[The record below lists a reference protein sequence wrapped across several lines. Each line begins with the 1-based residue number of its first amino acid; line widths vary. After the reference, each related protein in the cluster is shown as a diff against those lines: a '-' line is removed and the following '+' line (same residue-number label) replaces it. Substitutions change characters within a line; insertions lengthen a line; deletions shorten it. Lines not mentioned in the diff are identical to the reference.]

1 MSNLANKHLRDWIT
15 TAVALFEPEE
25 VVQITG
31 SSEQY
36 QEICKLLE
44 REGRFIACNSEV
56 YPNSFWTHSDAGDV
70 ARVEER
76 TFICSEK
83 KQDAG
88 PTNNWMCPKEAKE
101 KLSKLMQGCMRG
113 RKMYV
118 IAYLMGPAQSEFAR
132 VGIQLTDSPY
142 VVANMFI
149 MARVG
154 EVALAHLG
162 DSADFVKG
170 WHSIGTLDNDAK
182 YVCHFPE
189 TREIISFN
197 SDYGGNALQGKKCFA
212 LRIASVI
219 GRDQGWLAEH
229 MLIMGITNPQ
239 GERIF
244 VAAAFPSA
252 CGKTNLAMLVPPA
265 SYLKQGWKVE
275 TIGDDIAWIH
285 PGRDGQLYAINPENG
300 FFGVAPGTSKA
311 TNPNMIEALKKGN
324 SIFTNTAFDLKNKVP
339 WWEGCDSEPSEQMI
353 DWLGQSWSK
362 SSGQKGAHPNSRFTT
377 PAAQC
382 PSISELWESPEGV
395 PISAIIFGGRRAA
408 GVPLVVE
415 AFDWAHGVYLGSVM
429 SSEKTAAATGGLG
442 NVRIDPMA
450 MLPFCGYHMADYFA
464 HWLSFSNK
472 AQQLPKIFQVNWFR
486 KNSAGQF
493 IWPGFG
499 ENIRVLEWVFKR
511 VKGQLSSEKKPY
523 GLVPSS
529 GELNLEG
536 LEVSAA
542 AWQELFAYD
551 VAFWKEELSRQSEF
565 YKLLGE
571 RVPKELSE
579 CLSRQAQHL
588 SANA

>member
-1 MSNLANKHLRDWIT
+1 MIDLANKHLQSWVE
-15 TAVALFEPEE
+15 ASVSLFEPAEI
-25 VVQITG
+25 VQITG
-31 SSEQY
+31 SSQQY
-36 QEICKLLE
+36 AEICGLLE
-44 REGRFIACNSEV
+44 SEGRFVACDPEV
-56 YPNSFWTHSDAGDV
+56 YPNSFWAHSEASDV

-76 TFICSEK
+76 TFICSEHK
-83 KQDAG
+83 EDAG
-88 PTNNWMCPKEAKE
+88 PTNNWMSPQEAKQQ
-101 KLSKLMQGCMRG
+101 LSHLMQGCMRG
-113 RKMYV
+113 RRMY
-118 IAYLMGPAQSEFAR
+118 IIPYLMGAASSELAR
-132 VGIQLTDSPY
+132 VGVQLTDSAY

-154 EVALAHLG
+154 EVALQHLG
-162 DSADFVKG
+162 DSESFVKG
-170 WHSIGTLDNDAK
+170 WHSVGTLDVNAK

-212 LRIASVI
+212 LRIASAI

-265 SYLKQGWKVE
+265 SYLEQGWKVE

-285 PGRDGQLYAINPENG
+285 PGADGRFYAINPENG
-300 FFGVAPGTSKA
+300 FFGVAPGTSKD
-311 TNPNMIEALKKGN
+311 TNPNMIEALKQGN
-324 SIFTNTAFDLKNKVP
+324 SIFTNTAFDLKTKLP
-339 WWEGCDSEPSEQMI
+339 WWEGCDYEPGESMI
-353 DWLGQSWSK
+353 DWQGQPWNRA
-362 SSGQKGAHPNSRFTT
+362 SGQKGAHPNSRFTT
-377 PAAQC
+377 PAVQC

-395 PISAIIFGGRRAA
+395 PLSAIIFGGRRAA

-415 AFDWAHGVYLGSVM
+415 SFDWAHGVYLGSVM

-450 MLPFCGYHMADYFA
+450 MLPFCGYHMADYFR
-464 HWLSFSNK
+464 HWLSFS
-472 AQQLPKIFQVNWFR
+472 ARASQHPKIFQVNWFR

-499 ENIRVLEWVFKR
+499 ENIRVLEWIFKR
-511 VKGQLSSEKKPY
+511 VKGQLATEQRPY
-523 GLVPSS
+523 GLVPRV
-529 GELNLEG
+529 GDLNLEG
-536 LEVSAA
+536 IEVNQA

-551 VAFWKEELSRQSEF
+551 SAFWKEELARQSEF

-571 RVPKELSE
+571 RVPEELQE